1 MDTIYCF
8 NKLLVWKHLGVLVFL
23 FGWAL
28 NANANTYILPPQDQ
42 YMVGQIKELT
52 IDSNTTLSDEAR
64 TYNVGFNE
72 IRLANSGIDPWLPQN
87 NSTIRLPT
95 QHLLP
100 DTERK
105 GIVLNVPE
113 MRLYYFPK
121 STNNQIPVVITH
133 PISIGRGDWETPLGK
148 ARIINKKQNPDW
160 RPPESI
166 RKEHLAEG
174 DFLPEI
180 VPAGPDNPLGD
191 YALRLNIPGY
201 LIHGTNKPYG
211 IGMRVTH
218 GCVRMYPEDIA
229 EIFDSVEINTPV
241 NIVHQ
246 PYKFGWYLDTLYL
259 EAHPLVDKD
268 NNFIKDLISLYR
280 AVKKINQQL
289 GGDSEVDWQHAL
301 EIASNPTGIPTPV
314 KIKAIEVTETPDYQ
328 EKPPVTS

>member
-1 MDTIYCF
+1 MYC
-8 NKLLVWKHLGVLVFL
+8 KIIIL
-23 FGWAL
+23 FGL
-28 NANANTYILPPQDQ
+28 TVNAVANTYILPPEDQ
-42 YMVGQIKELT
+42 YMVGQLKELT
-52 IDSNTTLSDEAR
+52 IGRDTTLSDQAR
-64 TYNVGFNE
+64 NYNVGFNE
-72 IRLANSGIDPWLPQN
+72 IRLANTGIDPWLPQN
-87 NSTIRLPT
+87 NSKILLPT

-113 MRLYYFPK
+113 MRLYYYPEPADE
-121 STNNQIPVVITH
+121 QVPVVVTH

-148 ARIINKKQNPDW
+148 TRIINKKVNPDW

-166 RKEHLAEG
+166 RKEHLADG
-174 DFLPEI
+174 DYLPEV

-191 YALRLNIPGY
+191 FALRLNIPGY

-229 EIFDSVEINTPV
+229 EIFNQVEINTTV
-241 NIVHQ
+241 NIIHQ

-268 NNFIKDLISLYR
+268 NNFVKDLASLYM
-280 AVKKINQQL
+280 AVQKINREL
-289 GGDSEVDWQHAL
+289 GEAMEVDWQDAL
-301 EIASNPTGIPTPV
+301 KIASTPSGIPTPV
-314 KIKAIEVTETPDYQ
+314 KIKSITPI
-328 EKPPVTS
+328 KNINAPVTG